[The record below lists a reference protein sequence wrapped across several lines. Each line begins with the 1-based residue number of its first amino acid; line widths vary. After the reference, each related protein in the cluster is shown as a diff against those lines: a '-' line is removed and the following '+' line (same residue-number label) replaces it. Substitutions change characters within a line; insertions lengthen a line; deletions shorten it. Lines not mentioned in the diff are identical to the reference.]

1 MLAHGLSRA
10 MLVCTAFVA
19 CTALSSYIVSVEF
32 MASDVY
38 VACVAYT
45 TSDQEHANDLRLNQ
59 DTLNGEKDG
68 VSWLKGRSF
77 GIVPGLPLCARA
89 GFLLVVRQE
98 QAKSGIYE

>member
-10 MLVCTAFVA
+10 MLVCSAFVT
-19 CTALSSYIVSVEF
+19 CIALSSYIVSVEF
-32 MASDVY
+32 MAFGG
-38 VACVAYT
+38 CVAYT

-77 GIVPGLPLCARA
+77 GIVLGLPLCARA